1 MALEEAECGLR
12 LAGRRRVQLALQ
24 REEFGRCGEGAAG
37 HRHDRGARCEPCGQ
51 LEYLLAGALVERQ
64 QQARDGRGAGA
75 VRGQCADH
83 QIRPVPGRDHQT
95 AGRQRVQEIRQH
107 RTAEDEV
114 QRVPGQPRV
123 VAEQHGAAERGGDL
137 GDGRRGERGVV
148 RQDRTRHGQPCRQPL
163 GDDLAVLGR
172 HPVHHHR
179 EDVAA
184 QTGVRPVGVA
194 RLGPH
199 GLRVLPL
206 PADHRDHRG
215 TELIGQPGIERQ
227 LVGEL
232 GGREVGAEDQH
243 HLVHPGHLMEAVD
256 EPRDQLVGTLLRLQR
271 GRLRIVQAIDRR
283 RVLAEPVAGPQQLEQ
298 PVGAVVDQ
306 RTEHPD
312 PVHLTCQELH
322 DSQIDDL
329 AAVSPVDPRHVH
341 AARHACSPVV
351 LAGWCGIDRFD
362 DTCGCGPA
370 APGRKPLFRGAAH
383 VLQRSGAAPRTGRER
398 EVRT

>member
-1 MALEEAECGLR
+1 MGGVPAT
-12 LAGRRRVQLALQ
+12 
-24 REEFGRCGEGAAG
+24 
-37 HRHDRGARCEPCGQ
+37 
-51 LEYLLAGALVERQ
+51 
-64 QQARDGRGAGA
+64 

-83 QIRPVPGRDHQT
+83 QIRPVPGCDHQT
-95 AGRQRVQEIRQH
+95 AGRQRVQQIRQH

-148 RQDRTRHGQPCRQPL
+148 RQDRTRHGQPRRQPL

-184 QTGVRPVGVA
+184 QTGVRPVGIA

-199 GLRVLPL
+199 RLRVLPL
-206 PADHRDHRG
+206 PADHCDHRG

-256 EPRDQLVGTLLRLQR
+256 EP
-271 GRLRIVQAIDRR
+271 
-283 RVLAEPVAGPQQLEQ
+283 
-298 PVGAVVDQ
+298 
-306 RTEHPD
+306 
-312 PVHLTCQELH
+312 
-322 DSQIDDL
+322 
-329 AAVSPVDPRHVH
+329 
-341 AARHACSPVV
+341 
-351 LAGWCGIDRFD
+351 
-362 DTCGCGPA
+362 
-370 APGRKPLFRGAAH
+370 
-383 VLQRSGAAPRTGRER
+383 
-398 EVRT
+398 